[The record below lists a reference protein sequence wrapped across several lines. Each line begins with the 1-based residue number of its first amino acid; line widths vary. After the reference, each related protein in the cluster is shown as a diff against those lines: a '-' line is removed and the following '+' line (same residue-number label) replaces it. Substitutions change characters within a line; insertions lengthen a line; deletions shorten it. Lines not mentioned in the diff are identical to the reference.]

1 MSAERLQSRQS
12 VLGAF
17 LQRTKPPSKGRRA
30 SLRGTTFVRR
40 PSQATASAGAN
51 TPWLCNGSAR
61 PVLLRESSF
70 LPAARGSSSEHLP
83 SADLAPIVRS
93 LGRRDVPNLS
103 PSMPRW
109 LDYEVIARQTQAIAS
124 SAIRIVS
131 PTISAAMSI
140 SVVDIKPLNSP
151 PVLTSTI
158 SKPSLV
164 SMMST
169 PASLAPTA

>member
-1 MSAERLQSRQS
+1 MSALQQC
-12 VLGAF
+12 
-17 LQRTKPPSKGRRA
+17 TKPPSKGRRA

-51 TPWLCNGSAR
+51 TPWLCNGSTR
-61 PVLLRESSF
+61 PVLLQASLV
-70 LPAARGSSSEHLP
+70 LPAARGSSSERML

-93 LGRRDVPNLS
+93 LGRVSVPTLS

-109 LDYEVIARQTQAIAS
+109 LDYQVMSPQTQANALAFAPSAMCTAS
-124 SAIRIVS
+124 L
-131 PTISAAMSI
+131 TISAAMSI
-140 SVVDIKPLNSP
+140 SVVDINPLNSP

-164 SMMST
+164 STMST
-169 PASLAPTA
+169 PARRAPTA